1 MQSSGIRVKI
11 KLSDKD
17 GSTEAAG
24 AGVANGRSH
33 RNGPEVMTLSDDDD
47 VVIMQ
52 VLAQL
57 HASPPSVCPCMC
69 SIHAECFREMVMCL
83 LHSNAGSLLAHMALR
98 SSLLNFLTGC
108 HMQSHKDRQF
118 CRECFEPHQLC

>member
-24 AGVANGRSH
+24 AGIANGRSH

-47 VVIMQ
+47 VIIMQ
-52 VLAQL
+52 VFAQL
-57 HASPPSVCPCMC
+57 HASLP
-69 SIHAECFREMVMCL
+69 FCL
-83 LHSNAGSLLAHMALR
+83 PMHVLH
-98 SSLLNFLTGC
+98 TC
-108 HMQSHKDRQF
+108 
-118 CRECFEPHQLC
+118 